1 MAAKK
6 IIGRFEKVDFPD
18 LDLYLLDAKV
28 DTGAD
33 NNAIHCHEI
42 TLSKDEKTVSFK
54 LLDPSHLDYNEKLFT
69 MPVYRMRWVKSSNGD
84 REHRVY
90 IKAKITVMG
99 EHYETE
105 ISLTD
110 RSNMTYPML
119 LGRKFLHNR
128 FVVDVSKQSSVSG
141 GRFKVAVLSLGP
153 DLYSTRRLYQAA
165 KQKGWDVEVIN
176 YLHCYATIEKGNLKI
191 HYNGR
196 ELKDVDVIIPRIGAS
211 RTFFG
216 TAVVRQFELMNVF
229 TVNSSL
235 AITRSRDKLRSH
247 QILAKHELNMPK
259 TIYATKVGDV
269 DDLIASIGGAPLII
283 KMLEGTQ
290 GVGVVLAETQKA
302 AKSVLEAFYGLR
314 VNLLVQEFIEEAKGA
329 DIRAF
334 VVGGKVVAAMK
345 RQGVE
350 GDFRSNIHRGGSAH
364 PIKLS
369 RTEKN
374 LAIQAAKVMGLD
386 VAGVDMIQSDRG
398 PLLMEVN
405 SSPGLE
411 GIEAATGIDVAG
423 KIMDF
428 IEGSMSTTQLR
439 KKDTVG
445 A

>member
-1 MAAKK
+1 MAIKK
-6 IIGRFEKVDFPD
+6 TIGRYEKVDLPD
-18 LDLYLLDAKV
+18 LELFKLDAKV

-33 NNAIHCHEI
+33 NNAIHCHHIE
-42 TLSKDEKTVSFK
+42 VSDDKKSVTFK
-54 LLDPSHLDYNEKLFT
+54 LLDPSHLDYNEKQFT
-69 MPVYRMRWVKSSNGD
+69 LPVHRMRWVKSSNGE
-84 REHRVY
+84 RERRVY
-90 IKAKITVMG
+90 IKTNMTVMD
-99 EHYETE
+99 ETYEVE

-110 RSNMTYPML
+110 RSTMTFPML

-128 FVVDVSKQSSVSG
+128 FLVDVSKQCTVKG
-141 GRFKVAVLSLGP
+141 NNFKVAILSLGP
-153 DLYSTRRLYQAA
+153 DLYSTRRLYEAA
-165 KQKGWDVEVIN
+165 REKGWDVEVIN
-176 YLHCYATIEKGNLKI
+176 YLHCYATIEKDNLSI

-196 ELKDVDVIIPRIGAS
+196 KLNDVDVIIPRIGAS

-216 TAVVRQFELMNVF
+216 TAVVRQFELMNVMS
-229 TVNSSL
+229 VNSSL

-247 QILAKHELNMPK
+247 QILAKHGINMPR
-259 TIYATKVGDV
+259 TMYATKVGDV
-269 DDLIASIGGAPLII
+269 DDLISSIGGAPLII

-290 GVGVVLAETQKA
+290 GVGVVLAETHKA
-302 AKSVLEAFYGLR
+302 AKSVLEAFYGLK

-334 VVGGKVVAAMK
+334 VVGGKVVGAMK

-350 GDFRSNIHRGGSAH
+350 GDFRSNIHRGGTAQ

-369 RTEKN
+369 KAEKS
-374 LAIQAAKVMGLD
+374 LAIQAVKVMGLD
-386 VAGVDMIQSDRG
+386 VAGVDMLQSERG

-411 GIEAATGIDVAG
+411 GIETFTGIDIAG

-428 IEGSMSTTQLR
+428 IEKQMQTRTT
-439 KKDTVG
+439 KKDTIG